1 MLPAE
6 PDASGRRKA
15 WADMR
20 DSSNETL
27 GEPSGPSRSGSKPA
41 LFVAN
46 SFESYCETPEKD
58 LADNVRSTLSRR
70 LAALGRSASDVSMA
84 AEASVPKELPPQRQ
98 VPPEHTLPFGST
110 GSAAAFA
117 AAVAESA
124 EPRGATQH
132 REQTWALPTGAI
144 AGVASAAGSR
154 GALSK
159 PRIAAIRRRRLLG
172 KQTPSALGGAGLQ
185 GCSTGGAEELPPS
198 RKRSIEAIADP
209 APPPPPSRQARGR
222 HPLQGEPATPSRRGG
237 RPPPQAS
244 EEDWQRRT
252 EKRQAIIAGVKASEE
267 YFAYTA
273 GGVPAEFGEAAP
285 RTPEATD
292 RGISKRQWEDHVR
305 QWRAALRRYGPER
318 SPQDG
323 DIE

>member
-46 SFESYCETPEKD
+46 SFESYCEDSKD
-58 LADNVRSTLSRR
+58 LADNVRSSLSRR

-84 AEASVPKELPPQRQ
+84 AEACVPKELPPQRQ
-98 VPPEHTLPFGST
+98 VTPEQRLPSGST
-110 GSAAAFA
+110 
-117 AAVAESA
+117 VAESA

-132 REQTWALPTGAI
+132 KEQTSTSPTGAI
-144 AGVASAAGSR
+144 AGASSIPAAGSR

-159 PRIAAIRRRRLLG
+159 PRIGAIRRRRLLV
-172 KQTPSALGGAGLQ
+172 KQTPSAL
-185 GCSTGGAEELPPS
+185 GGAEELPPS

-209 APPPPPSRQARGR
+209 ASPPPPSRQAKGR
-222 HPLQGEPATPSRRGG
+222 HPLQGEPATPSRRGC

-267 YFAYTA
+267 YFAYGA
-273 GGVPAEFGEAAP
+273 RGVPAELGEAAP